1 MEYKYKDKT
10 LLKDKDDD
18 LYVID
23 ENGNKIWELSS
34 LTKAKDWVTSIFIEE
49 ERYVTFLTFNGMKY
63 KLDLENLSIIN
74 KQIVK

>member
-34 LTKAKDWVTSIFIEE
+34 LTKAKDWVTSILIEE